1 MIRPIGKS
9 WKLLSRRERLTLGLL
24 FLSRILTNALDVAA
38 IATVGLIAASAFN
51 SEMNIERFNPLHL
64 GREEAIFLMMVG
76 VGGLFVLKTGFS
88 ILLARV
94 TLLFLSRIETAF
106 SMRVAELIFS
116 GNLKELKSRSNGEI
130 DWAILHSPRIAFTV
144 LFSQFGS
151 LIAEGSLALMIL
163 AILVITD
170 WKSSLIMMVYFSVM
184 GIVFQLASRRL
195 LSTAGSKQVEGSVSV
210 YEQIAA
216 ISRAFREIRVA
227 GKESVFLAKLRL
239 ARQQVASSQATHDYV
254 VSLPR
259 QIMESGLIVGVV
271 AYLGLQFLLGGGGLD
286 ASQVGIFLAGSLR
299 LMSALLPLQRAA
311 MSINYESRSAASAQD
326 FLLQV
331 KNPPSTTSFSSE
343 HDLPATLSSQRGF
356 SLELSGVSF
365 THESNQASSHS
376 ISDISLTIDGGSF
389 VAVIG
394 PSGAGKTTLVDL
406 ICGLYE
412 PTKGIIRIEGKS
424 PQEQVALRPGS
435 ISYAPQKPGLLPGT
449 LAQNIAMGESPEEVN
464 QDLIWS
470 VIDQANLREF
480 VEGLPKGLETDI
492 GRQLDGLSGGQ
503 IQRLGLARALYSQPS
518 LLILDEATSAL
529 DGPTEEQ
536 ISQNL
541 RNLLPRTTLL
551 VIAHR
556 LSTIKRADAVYL
568 LDNGTL
574 VGGGSLSE
582 LMEDHELVKRYVKA
596 AQLEID

>member
-9 WKLLSRRERLTLGLL
+9 WKLLNRRERLILGSL
-24 FLSRILTNALDVAA
+24 FLSRILTNALDVLA

-51 SEMNIERFNPLHL
+51 SDLNIERFNPLRL
-64 GREEAIFLMMVG
+64 GRDEAIFLLMIG
-76 VGGLFVLKTGFS
+76 VGGLFVLKTGLS
-88 ILLARV
+88 IFLARM
-94 TLLFLSRIETAF
+94 TLLFLSRIETGY
-106 SMRVAELIFS
+106 SMKVAELIFS

-144 LFSQFGS
+144 LFSQFSS

-163 AILVITD
+163 TILVITD
-170 WKSSLIMMVYFSVM
+170 WKSSVIMMIYFGGM
-184 GIVFQLASRRL
+184 GVVFQLASRRL

-210 YEQIAA
+210 YEQIAS

-227 GKESVFLAKLRL
+227 GKELVFLANLRK
-239 ARQQVASSQATHDYV
+239 ARQQVASSQASHDYI

-286 ASQVGIFLAGSLR
+286 ASQVGVFLAGSLR

-326 FLLQV
+326 FLL
-331 KNPPSTTSFSSE
+331 KMKSPSSPTSVPLEHGLPTLFSSE
-343 HDLPATLSSQRGF
+343 RGF

-365 THESNQASSHS
+365 THESNRTSSHS
-376 ISDISLTIDGGSF
+376 ISDVSLTIDGGSF
-389 VAVIG
+389 VAIIG

-412 PTKGIIRIEGKS
+412 PTKGTIKIESKS
-424 PQEQVALRPGS
+424 PRELVALRPGS

-449 LAQNIAMGESPEEVN
+449 LAQNIAMGESPEEMN
-464 QDLIWS
+464 RHLIWS

-541 RNLLPRTTLL
+541 RNLLPKTTLL

-568 LDNGTL
+568 LDNGNL
-574 VGGGSLSE
+574 VGGGSLRE
-582 LMEDHELVKRYVKA
+582 LMKDHELVESYVKA